1 MMQYK
6 EIKEGFEAY
15 EFRQG
20 EPVGEPISEF
30 DLPADANN
38 EVPF

>member
-1 MMQYK
+1 MQYK

-20 EPVGEPISEF
+20 EPAGEPVGEC
-30 DLPADANN
+30 DLPANTNN
-38 EVPF
+38 EAPF

>member
-1 MMQYK
+1 MQYK

-20 EPVGEPISEF
+20 EPACEPISEF
-30 DLPADANN
+30 DLPDNTDN
-38 EVPF
+38 EAPF